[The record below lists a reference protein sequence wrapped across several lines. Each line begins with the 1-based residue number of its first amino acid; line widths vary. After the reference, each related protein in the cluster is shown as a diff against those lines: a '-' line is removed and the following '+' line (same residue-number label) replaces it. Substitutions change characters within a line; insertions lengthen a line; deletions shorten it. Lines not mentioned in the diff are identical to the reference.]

1 MKRLVR
7 VKNAVPLEGFRV
19 RLKFTDDTEREVDF
33 EPYLR
38 GPIFQSLR
46 RDPALFRALRV
57 DSRMGTVV
65 WPNGA
70 DIDPDVLYHG
80 LTPSWAEDEHAG
92 VEKL

>member
-57 DSRMGTVV
+57 DTRMGTVV

-80 LTPSWAEDEHAG
+80 LTPAWAEDEHAG